1 MLSPKA
7 VVYVK
12 SIDYLCKMFIKT
24 IVKTDK
30 TTGKRYDYYRLCEG
44 YRIGSKVRHR
54 SILSLGK
61 LEDIESKE
69 EKKLLADRIESLIQG
84 DVSLFDVSS
93 NSSIEEYAQQAFK
106 RIREEKLLDLNP
118 ITKQTSE
125 KAETDYRKVD
135 VNSIVHEEVRELG
148 AEWICKQS
156 ADKLMLRGFLSEQCG
171 FDDVQA
177 DTAIMHIVSRGVYPA
192 SEHKTAQW
200 IKESSSVAELCN
212 IPEHKVN
219 RHKLYEISRKLY
231 ANKTEIEKYLSQTT
245 NELFDLQDKIIF
257 YDLTNTYF
265 EGRKQ
270 GSMLARFGK
279 SKEKRSDA
287 KIVAL
292 ATVINAEGFIKYS
305 KIYQGN
311 ITDVQTLET
320 TIDEL
325 SAQTSHSGRKPV
337 VVMDAGFASE
347 DNLKML
353 KKRGYSYLC
362 VSRMRLKD
370 YQSIIPE
377 GDKTVIY
384 DKRNNPIELDIVKAP
399 DVEDTFLYVRS
410 QQKAV
415 KEVSMNE
422 HFSQRYEQDLER
434 IREGIHKKGGTKK
447 LDKVWERVGRL
458 KERYPTAN
466 KHYNITI
473 LPDKENIK
481 AIDLKWSKKTPRPRS
496 NEGVYFI
503 QTNLDESQETTLWT
517 IYNTLTE
524 IEATFRVLKTDLS
537 LRPVFHKKDENTE
550 AHLFLG
556 LLAYQMVAFIRYQLK
571 QHNINHDWR
580 NIVRIMNTQKMV
592 TSSMKTKDDKII
604 RIKKSSLPK
613 MKVREIYDALNF
625 KYQPF
630 VMKKS
635 VVPET

>member
-1 MLSPKA
+1 
-7 VVYVK
+7 
-12 SIDYLCKMFIKT
+12 MFIKT

-30 TTGKRYDYYRLCEG
+30 NTGKRYEYYRLCEG
-44 YRIGSKVRHR
+44 YRIADKVRHR
-54 SILSLGK
+54 SILTLGK
-61 LEDIESKE
+61 LEGVETKE
-69 EKKLLADRIESLIQG
+69 DKKLLADRVESLIKG
-84 DVSLFDVSS
+84 DVPLFGYSPS
-93 NSSIEEYAQQAFK
+93 PIIEQYAQAAYK
-106 RIREEKLLDLNP
+106 RIRDEKLLDLNP
-118 ITKQTSE
+118 MTKQASK

-148 AEWICKQS
+148 SEWLCKQS
-156 ADKLMLRGFLSEQCG
+156 ADKLELHGFLTGQCG

-177 DTAIMHIVSRGVYPA
+177 STAIMHIVSRAVYPA

-219 RHKLYEISRKLY
+219 RYKLYAISRKLY
-231 ANKTEIEKYLSQTT
+231 ARKTALEKHFSQTT

-270 GSMLARFGK
+270 GSRIARFGGV

-311 ITDVQTLET
+311 ITDVETLET
-320 TIDEL
+320 TVNEL
-325 SAQTSHSGRKPV
+325 STQTSLANRKPV
-337 VVMDAGFASE
+337 VVMDAGFASD

-353 KKRGYSYLC
+353 KQRGYSYIC

-370 YQSIIPE
+370 YQRVNTE

-384 DKRNNPIELDIVKAP
+384 DKRDNPIELDIVKAP
-399 DVEDTFLYVRS
+399 GVDDTFLYVRS

-415 KEVSMNE
+415 KEASMNE

-473 LPDKENIK
+473 VPDGEKVN
-481 AIDLKWSKKTPRPRS
+481 AIDLKWSKKTPRTRS
-496 NEGVYFI
+496 NEGVYFV

-537 LRPVFHKKDENTE
+537 LRPVFHQKDENTE

-556 LLAYQMVAFIRYQLK
+556 LLAYQLVSFIRYQLK

-592 TSSMKTKDDKII
+592 TSSMKTKSSNLI

-613 MKVREIYDALNF
+613 VKVREIYDALDF

-630 VMKKS
+630 TMKKS